1 LCFCRITE
9 DKARFEQKYQSAE
22 VLPSFHNFVVLSN
35 TKKAV
40 EIPNSE
46 RRFFM
51 LCCTDLRY
59 SQEKLDSLWALVKD
73 PSVQELFFHY
83 LLGVDSS
90 IVKKG
95 QAPFTAFKQQ
105 IQSAQAPNAIKWI
118 KHLLTDTDA
127 MCTCPGEV
135 RLDSERYAITRE
147 IEESGLF
154 RLRHRP
160 AAGNDAFSNL
170 VGEEWE
176 QHALQMDLAK
186 RSAVKT
192 VVPIRHVTDCV
203 MNYFKG
209 QSFRGTTED
218 DIVDSFKSLG
228 LKVDLV
234 KKIPSGGTSRR
245 CIVFPSVQGLMF
257 LLKKKRWVSG
267 EEVISYDDEE

>member
-1 LCFCRITE
+1 
-9 DKARFEQKYQSAE
+9 
-22 VLPSFHNFVVLSN
+22 VLSN